1 MQRQYGISAICSNV
15 IIVVVVLDLAQ
26 LETIHQLA
34 NLVDPDSDEG

>member
-15 IIVVVVLDLAQ
+15 IIVVVLDLAQ